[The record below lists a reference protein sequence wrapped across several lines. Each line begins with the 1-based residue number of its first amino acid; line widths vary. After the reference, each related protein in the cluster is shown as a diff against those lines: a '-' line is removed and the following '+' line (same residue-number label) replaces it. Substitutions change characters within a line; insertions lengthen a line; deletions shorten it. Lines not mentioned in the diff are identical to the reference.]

1 MEPEIEINFFGT
13 IVWGIVGIVVLA
25 LIIGAIVFFKKFFKR
40 PELYGLSKEDIQ
52 KRWSQIEELLS
63 RREDI
68 SWKLAVLEADKL
80 LDHSLKAMGFGGTS
94 LGERLKLAAYRHP
107 KIRNVWPAHITRN
120 KLAHEASYS
129 LGQGAARQAVSQFK
143 KALQEL
149 GVL

>member
-1 MEPEIEINFFGT
+1 METEINLST
-13 IVWGIVGIVVLA
+13 IIIWVVIIVVLLVLLIVGIIFV
-25 LIIGAIVFFKKFFKR
+25 KKLFKR
-40 PELYGLSKEDIQ
+40 PELYGMSKEDIQ
-52 KRWSQIEELLS
+52 KRWNQIEELLS
-63 RREDI
+63 RREDV

-80 LDHSLKAMGFGGTS
+80 LDHSLKAMGFGGNS
-94 LGERLKLAAYRHP
+94 LGERLKLVAYKHP

-143 KALQEL
+143 KALEEL

>member
-1 MEPEIEINFFGT
+1 METEINLSSFAVILWILGGIFF
-13 IVWGIVGIVVLA
+13 IVIIVVGI
-25 LIIGAIVFFKKFFKR
+25 IFIKKFFKR

-52 KRWSQIEELLS
+52 KRWNQIEELLS
-63 RREDI
+63 RREDV

-80 LDHSLKAMGFGGTS
+80 LDHSLKAMGFGGVS

-107 KIRNVWPAHITRN
+107 NIRNVWSAHITRN

-143 KALQEL
+143 RALQDL

>member
-1 MEPEIEINFFGT
+1 MESEIN
-13 IVWGIVGIVVLA
+13 ISGIVLFLWIIGIIFFVA
-25 LIIGAIVFFKKFFKR
+25 LIISGIVFVKKFFKR

-52 KRWSQIEELLS
+52 KRWNQIEELLS

-80 LDHSLKAMGFGGTS
+80 LDHSLKAMGFGGVS

>member
-1 MEPEIEINFFGT
+1 METEINISGIDAVLWGVGGVVFCVL
-13 IVWGIVGIVVLA
+13 IIAGIVFI
-25 LIIGAIVFFKKFFKR
+25 KKFFKR

-52 KRWSQIEELLS
+52 KRWDQIEELVS
-63 RREDI
+63 RREDM

-80 LDHSLKAMGFGGTS
+80 LDHSLKAMGFGGVS

-129 LGQGAARQAVSQFK
+129 LNQDGARQAVGQFK

>member
-1 MEPEIEINFFGT
+1 METEINLST
-13 IVWGIVGIVVLA
+13 IIIWVVIVVIL
-25 LIIGAIVFFKKFFKR
+25 LILLVASIIFIKKFFRR
-40 PELYGLSKEDIQ
+40 PELYGMSKEDIQ
-52 KRWSQIEELLS
+52 KRWNQIEELLS
-63 RREDI
+63 RREDV

-80 LDHSLKAMGFGGTS
+80 LDHSLKAMGFGGNS
-94 LGERLKLAAYRHP
+94 LGERLKLVAYKHP

-143 KALQEL
+143 KALEEL

>member
-1 MEPEIEINFFGT
+1 METEINLST
-13 IVWGIVGIVVLA
+13 IIIWGVIIIVLLILFITGVVF
-25 LIIGAIVFFKKFFKR
+25 IKKFFRR
-40 PELYGLSKEDIQ
+40 PELYGMSKEDIQ
-52 KRWSQIEELLS
+52 KRWNQIEELLS
-63 RREDI
+63 RREDV

-80 LDHSLKAMGFGGTS
+80 LDHSLKSMGFGGNS
-94 LGERLKLAAYRHP
+94 LGERLKLVAYKHP

-129 LGQGAARQAVSQFK
+129 LGQGAARQAISQFK

>member
-1 MEPEIEINFFGT
+1 METEINLSS
-13 IVWGIVGIVVLA
+13 V
-25 LIIGAIVFFKKFFKR
+25 IIGGVVIVIFSVFLIVAVIFLKKLFKR
-40 PELYGLSKEDIQ
+40 PELYGMSKEDIQ
-52 KRWSQIEELLS
+52 KRWNQIEELLS
-63 RREDI
+63 RREDV

-80 LDHSLKAMGFGGTS
+80 LDHSLKAMGFGGNS